1 MRVLKTLYLKMN
13 MLRRLQK
20 KGTRYVKVAMILTER
35 VTNVLLPELNPAVEY
50 VVAHS
55 SFYKGLYHLHVK
67 QVNGK
72 LYLLKK
78 KKRNLLK
85 NLKKMPVKFLPEE
98 HKYVSIDPSENI
110 QWTSVTSVISK
121 FKEYFDAD
129 AIAIKSSKNKKSKW
143 YNMDAE
149 KIKEA
154 WKKESEKAI
163 ALGTWYHN
171 QREADILDCSFITRE
186 GSALPVYKSV
196 EEQGFK
202 TAPDQKLVNGIYP
215 EHFVYLK
222 SAGICGQSDRV
233 EVVNGRLDIYD
244 YKTNKEIK
252 KESYVN
258 WEGISKKM
266 LDPLSH
272 LDDCNYNHYALQL
285 SLYMYIILKHN
296 PKLKP
301 GKLVLDHV
309 IFESD
314 GIDEMGNKIYKLD
327 ADGNPCISNIE
338 RYELPYLKSEV
349 ISIINSMKK

>member
-1 MRVLKTLYLKMN
+1 MWKK
-13 MLRRLQK
+13 LQK
-20 KGTRYVKVAMILTER
+20 RGTRYVKVAMILTEG
-35 VTNVLLPELNPAVEY
+35 VTNVLLPELNPAVAY

-55 SFYKGLYHLHVK
+55 SFYKGLFHLNAK

-78 KKRNLLK
+78 KKKSLLK
-85 NLKKMPVKFLPEE
+85 NLKKMPVKFLPQE
-98 HKYVSIDPSENI
+98 HKYISIDPSENI

-121 FKEYFDAD
+121 FKEHFDAD

-143 YNMDAE
+143 YGMTPEN
-149 KIKEA
+149 IKEA
-154 WKKESEKAI
+154 WKNESDRAI
-163 ALGTWYHN
+163 NLGTWYHN
-171 QREADILDCSFITRE
+171 QREADVLDCTSINRDGIE
-186 GSALPVYKSV
+186 LPIYKSI
-196 EEQGFK
+196 ELNGIK
-202 TAPDQKLVNGIYP
+202 AAPEQKLSEGIYP

-222 SAGICGQSDRV
+222 SAGVCGQSDRV
-233 EVVNGRLDIYD
+233 EVVSGRIDIYD

-266 LDPLSH
+266 FHPVSH

-296 PKLKP
+296 PRLKP

-309 IFESD
+309 IFDDDGVDES
-314 GIDEMGNKIYKLD
+314 GNKIHRLD
-327 ADGNPCISNIE
+327 LEGHPIIKNIE
-338 RYELPYLKSEV
+338 RYELPYLKAEV
-349 ISIINSMKK
+349 IAIINHMKL